1 MGLLSELVVRV
12 TVCIDR
18 AVELLKRH
26 EGVHKLVVGVQQS
39 TQPLLFF
46 NMMDLNIVSF
56 LTL

>member
-1 MGLLSELVVRV
+1 MGLLGKLVVRV
-12 TVCIDR
+12 TVRINR

-26 EGVHKLVVGVQQS
+26 EGVHEFVVGMQQS

-46 NMMDLNIVSF
+46 DMMDLDIVSF